1 MPQTRKKRATE
12 PGVGYA
18 EPFHP
23 GMVIRR
29 RLFEPLNISQKKFCE
44 IHGISETKFSRV
56 LNGIQ
61 PITAD
66 TAIELAKAF
75 GLSEMF
81 FMNLR
86 NRHELEMAKRKRGAG
101 PYSGQGHGA

>member
-1 MPQTRKKRATE
+1 MPQTRKKRATD
-12 PGVGYA
+12 PGVVYA

-23 GMVIRR
+23 GMIIRR

-44 IHGISETKFSRV
+44 KYGISETKFSRI
-56 LNGIQ
+56 LNGNQ

-66 TAIELAKAF
+66 TAIEFAKAF
-75 GLSEMF
+75 GISEMF

-86 NRHELEMAKRKRGAG
+86 NRHELEMAKRKRGAEA
-101 PYSGQGHGA
+101 YSGQGHGA